1 MEGTSGAAAEFQ
13 PGPVPSGLPMS
24 RVGDQLSSLAP
35 ALAFLLAGV
44 PLAALLER
52 LGFFSSAAA
61 ALGGPRGR
69 DTPVLGLWI
78 LACVTTV
85 VLNLDTTVVLLTPLY
100 LRLARRSGT
109 DPLPVVAIPL
119 LLASLASSVLP
130 VSNLTTLIAAD
141 RLDLGVGTVFAHLA
155 LPSLAAVTVGWLLY
169 RRRYPTRL
177 TAGPGLEVDHR
188 ALRTGG
194 VVVAALLVG
203 FVVGPG
209 YGVEPWMTALAADG
223 VLIVVTRTI
232 PWRSVPVLTAVGVA
246 AVAALAALV
255 VPVHALS
262 GFLHHP
268 QPLALVGVGA
278 AGTAVADVVNN
289 LPALLLALDGVHHA
303 SWGFWAWLLGVNAGA
318 VLLPIGAL
326 ANLLWL
332 RILRAD
338 NLRVG
343 FRRYVGL
350 TLPVAGPAVVAALLT
365 LGLERLVTG
374 A

>member
-1 MEGTSGAAAEFQ
+1 
-13 PGPVPSGLPMS
+13 MS

-52 LGFFSSAAA
+52 LGFFASAAA
-61 ALGGPRGR
+61 ALAGRRGR
-69 DTPVLGLWI
+69 ATPVLGLWV

-100 LRLARRSGT
+100 LRLARRADT

-141 RLDLGVGTVFAHLA
+141 RLDLGVATVFAHLA
-155 LPSLAAVTVGWLLY
+155 LPSLAAVTVGWLVY

-177 TAGPGLEVDHR
+177 AVGPGLEIDHR
-188 ALRTGG
+188 ALRIGG
-194 VVVAALLVG
+194 VLVAALLLG
-203 FVVGPG
+203 FVVGPAF
-209 YGVEPWMTALAADG
+209 GVQPWMTALAADA
-223 VLIVVTRTI
+223 VLVVITRSF
-232 PWRSVPVLTAVGVA
+232 PWRAVPVLTAVGVA
-246 AVAALAALV
+246 AVAALAALLI
-255 VPVHALS
+255 PAHALT

-278 AGTAVADVVNN
+278 VATAVANVINN

-303 SWGFWAWLLGVNAGA
+303 SWGFWAWLLGVNVGA

-338 NLRVG
+338 EVRVG
-343 FRRYVGL
+343 FRRYVGI
-350 TLPVAGPAVVAALLT
+350 TLPVAGPAVVAALVT

-374 A
+374 G